1 MTGEACQC
9 DAYPSCQDE
18 IATPASKSST
28 ASSPTTPPSATPET
42 GGETPSAQPTPST
55 PTVQTS
61 VPAKTPVEQTPVT
74 QTSTAPMAP
83 ATPGMLGFVGD
94 KTMEFYVFSLAM
106 LGADVVFALLL
117 IGTGL
122 VLIVLS
128 LIFQPGALGALR
140 LCGLIS
146 IFLGL
151 SKFAMMLPISMSISF
166 KPEL

>member
-1 MTGEACQC
+1 
-9 DAYPSCQDE
+9 
-18 IATPASKSST
+18 
-28 ASSPTTPPSATPET
+28 
-42 GGETPSAQPTPST
+42 
-55 PTVQTS
+55 
-61 VPAKTPVEQTPVT
+61 
-74 QTSTAPMAP
+74 
-83 ATPGMLGFVGD
+83 MLGFVGD